1 MLILL
6 WFSDLLV
13 RHGRLSHN
21 KAGSGS
27 HQRESLS
34 QGQSGQAAQSVNT
47 MQANE
52 PLQGNIV
59 EGARAQSPS
68 DILASAAAASWA
80 FDIGGGGPNPTTIF
94 PAASQAESDYYS
106 FDGLDCLLEADPLPM
121 PTFQFTS
128 LVTTEQP
135 MPFFSPPSDNDTDID
150 AEDQSDNDEEGLP
163 SIAVGNDGSSFSRLG
178 SRLPSLQPE
187 EQRIHDLDD
196 QSFDQGRHADHTH
209 TNAYPLPHA
218 VGDWGALNSNDKPVS
233 DISGEDR
240 RCLQRAVGLFSSAI
254 PPGFVLPTRLSLN
267 RYIRAYV
274 DGFHEH
280 LPFLHIPSMR
290 IGRGGCA
297 VELVLAMAAV
307 GAQYC
312 FEAEQGLGLFHT
324 ARAIATE
331 RIRRRDARVA
341 HTRPSPSGPLGLA
354 TTSPETIPGNEDLM
368 QSGQALLL
376 LMAMATWAKHKEIL
390 REALA
395 IQSILASIVRDDGL
409 SDEHNH
415 NEADFADTN
424 VDTNVAWRS
433 WARNESVLRTKY
445 IVFCFFN
452 LHCIVYDIPP
462 LILNSEIHMRLPC
475 STAAF
480 KAPTAAQW
488 RLITQQQAL
497 ASQSPVPFQ
506 DAVRVLFSED
516 PGRTHGHSALGNYV
530 LIHAIVQHIFFV
542 RQSARCRFD
551 TTPELT
557 ADEAAPLDQAV
568 RNWQAG
574 WKHSPESSVNP
585 LDPNGPVA
593 FNSTA
598 LLRLAYIRLNMDT
611 GPGRALG
618 TRDPVQIAH
627 ALRNT
632 PPLTLHR
639 TPTHTPPKLIRALL
653 HAAHALSIPVK
664 IGIRLVAKTQTFTW
678 SIQHSLCSLECA
690 LLLGKWLEAIA
701 ALGNC
706 PDPPLTPG
714 EERILSLVHTV
725 LDETE
730 FRLPSDSSED
740 AENGDDGENGGNYEP
755 LALPVRARRLNAGV
769 LRVWAAIFRGS
780 QTWDIVEVIGNALAT
795 YADLIDK

>member
-1 MLILL
+1 M
-6 WFSDLLV
+6 
-13 RHGRLSHN
+13 H
-21 KAGSGS
+21 
-27 HQRESLS
+27 
-34 QGQSGQAAQSVNT
+34 
-47 MQANE
+47 
-52 PLQGNIV
+52 
-59 EGARAQSPS
+59 
-68 DILASAAAASWA
+68 
-80 FDIGGGGPNPTTIF
+80 IF
-94 PAASQAESDYYS
+94 PMESQAGSDYYS
-106 FDGLDCLLEADPLPM
+106 FDGLDFLLDANPLPM

-128 LVTTEQP
+128 VVTTEQP
-135 MPFFSPPSDNDTDID
+135 VPFFSPPSDNDTDMD
-150 AEDQSDNDEEGLP
+150 
-163 SIAVGNDGSSFSRLG
+163 DGEQAIEATENQQNQQNPIRDGDRAGSFSQLG

-187 EQRIHDLDD
+187 DKNEDNVEEQDAGSKDDLSRTQTNFDPNYHTIDDIHLPDLP
-196 QSFDQGRHADHTH
+196 SKHI
-209 TNAYPLPHA
+209 
-218 VGDWGALNSNDKPVS
+218 S
-233 DISGEDR
+233 DITSEDR
-240 RCLQRAVGLFSSAI
+240 HFLQKAIGPFFSAI
-254 PPGFVLPTRLSLN
+254 PPGFVLPTRLSLG
-267 RYIRAYV
+267 RYIRAYA

-290 IGRGGCA
+290 IGKDGCS

-312 FEAEQGLGLFHT
+312 FEAEQGLGLFHA
-324 ARAIATE
+324 ARAISIE

-341 HTRPSPSGPLGLA
+341 RSEPLPSGPLGLA
-354 TTSPETIPGNEDLM
+354 TTSPEAMPSSEDLM

-376 LMAMATWAKHKEIL
+376 LMAMATWARHKEIL

-409 SDEHNH
+409 SDENGKTDIHGSIRGP
-415 NEADFADTN
+415 ATN
-424 VDTNVAWRS
+424 SAWHA
-433 WARNESVLRTKY
+433 WARRESVLRTKY
-445 IVFCFFN
+445 IVYCFFN

-462 LILNSEIHMRLPC
+462 LILNSEIYMRLPC
-475 STAAF
+475 NTASF
-480 KAPTAAQW
+480 KASTAAQW
-488 RLITQQQAL
+488 KMAAQREAQTR
-497 ASQSPVPFQ
+497 QSPVQFQ
-506 DAVRVLFSED
+506 DAVRGLFSGD
-516 PGRTHGHSALGNYV
+516 AARNQHQAHSALGNYV

-551 TTPELT
+551 TDSELT
-557 ADEAAPLDQAV
+557 AEEAAPLDQAV
-568 RNWQAG
+568 RNWQAA

-639 TPTHTPPKLIRALL
+639 TSAHTSSKLIRALL

-690 LLLGKWLEAIA
+690 LILGKWLEAMA
-701 ALGNC
+701 ALGSTPN
-706 PDPPLTPG
+706 PPVTAE

-730 FRLPSDSSED
+730 YRLPRHSSTNSESSEGLGD
-740 AENGDDGENGGNYEP
+740 AEDCGAYEIMN
-755 LALPVRARRLNAGV
+755 LPNRAKRLNAGV

-780 QTWDIVEVIGNALAT
+780 QTWDIVEVIGNALAM
-795 YADLIDK
+795 YADLVDK